1 MTFLGSIEAGL
12 IVTTANPAYNPEELS
27 KQFDDCQPKLVFC
40 TVDNYDII
48 KKSCI
53 LANQHDTQIVTIK
66 TLQYQGTPSNTIN
79 FDELID
85 KTGSIVFI

>member
-1 MTFLGSIEAGL
+1 MTTG
-12 IVTTANPAYNPEELS
+12 NPAYKPEELS
-27 KQFDDCQPKLVFC
+27 KQFKDCQPKLVFC

-66 TLQYQGTPSNTIN
+66 TFQHQNTPADTIN

-85 KTGSIVFI
+85 KTGSIIVFI

>member
-1 MTFLGSIEAGL
+1 M
-12 IVTTANPAYNPEELS
+12 TTANPAYKLEELS
-27 KQFDDCQPKLVFC
+27 KQFEDCQPKLVFC

-53 LANQHDTQIVTIK
+53 SANQHDTQIVTIK
-66 TLQYQGTPSNTIN
+66 TLQHQNTPSDSIN

-85 KTGSIVFI
+85 KTGSIVFT